1 MLKLSVILTLT
12 VCLINLK
19 LIIMWCVKRRVEP
32 YLDKSQLNNVNS
44 AVLSGSEFVEP
55 SPLHDF
61 MFQEIECNGNK
72 SVRITSDIYMLF
84 NQQRLDRLT
93 RAQLVEYF
101 DNLSVSEPKMSDLRK
116 KMTDDQLCSFVKS
129 RFIQTPSELMAWSQY
144 LMSSQDA
151 MIAAA
156 ATEVQPATDPAPVTD
171 PTPTAE

>member
-1 MLKLSVILTLT
+1 
-12 VCLINLK
+12 
-19 LIIMWCVKRRVEP
+19 MWCTKRRVEP
-32 YLDKSQLNNVNS
+32 YTNDAHPNIVNS
-44 AVLSGSEFVEP
+44 TVLSGSEFVEP

-61 MFQEIECNGNK
+61 MFQEIECNGKK
-72 SVRITSDIYMLF
+72 SIRVTSDIYMLF

-116 KMTDDQLCSFVKS
+116 RMTDDQLCSFVKS

-156 ATEVQPATDPAPVTD
+156 AAENQPVSEPTPAPE
-171 PTPTAE
+171 PAPTAE

>member
-1 MLKLSVILTLT
+1 
-12 VCLINLK
+12 
-19 LIIMWCVKRRVEP
+19 MWCVKRRVEP

-44 AVLSGSEFVEP
+44 AVLLGSEFVEP

-72 SVRITSDIYMLF
+72 SIRITSDIYMLF
-84 NQQRLDRLT
+84 NQQRLDKLT

-101 DNLSVSEPKMSDLRK
+101 DSLSVSEPKMSDLRK
-116 KMTDDQLCSFVKS
+116 NMTDDQLCSFVKS
-129 RFIQTPSELMAWSQY
+129 RFFQTPSELMAWSQY

-156 ATEVQPATDPAPVTD
+156 ATEVQPATDPAPATD
-171 PTPTAE
+171 PTSTAE

>member
-1 MLKLSVILTLT
+1 
-12 VCLINLK
+12 
-19 LIIMWCVKRRVEP
+19 MWCIKRRVEP
-32 YLDKSQLNNVNS
+32 YVDKSQPNNVNS
-44 AVLSGSEFVEP
+44 AVLSVSEFVEP

-61 MFQEIECNGNK
+61 MFQEIECDGEK
-72 SVRITSDIYMLF
+72 SIRVTSDIYMLF
-84 NQQRLDRLT
+84 NQHRLDKLT
-93 RAQLVEYF
+93 RVQLVEYF

-156 ATEVQPATDPAPVTD
+156 APAAAPATAAAPAAAAAAAPAAA
-171 PTPTAE
+171 AE

>member
-1 MLKLSVILTLT
+1 
-12 VCLINLK
+12 
-19 LIIMWCVKRRVEP
+19 MWCTKRRVEP
-32 YLDKSQLNNVNS
+32 YTDDAQPNTVNS

-61 MFQEIECNGNK
+61 MFQEIESNGKK
-72 SVRITSDIYMLF
+72 SIRVTSDIYMLF
-84 NQQRLDRLT
+84 NQQRLDKLT

-116 KMTDDQLCSFVKS
+116 KMSDDQLCSFVKS
-129 RFIQTPSELMAWSQY
+129 RFIQTPSELMALSQY

-156 ATEVQPATDPAPVTD
+156 AAENQPVSEPTPAPE
-171 PTPTAE
+171 PAPTAE